1 VSALAALLSIFAVG
15 CSTIPKTPPYAPG
28 VGVRSCR
35 NLAKVA
41 NDRSTEEFVTG
52 AVVAIAGAT
61 GVVSGILLGPDTAPD
76 AAWYEKSGY
85 LFVIAPSAVIAA
97 VGVGMMSHA
106 QQTGALGERAATIV
120 NEGKNEPDW
129 ALYYECVSARG
140 DWSGDHSDLAKIQT
154 KLMQERLPAESAPPP
169 TQPSASSPPAPPVVP
184 EQR

>member
-1 VSALAALLSIFAVG
+1 LSLVAALLSTLAVG
-15 CSTIPKTPPYAPG
+15 CSTIPTTPPYAPG

-35 NLAKVA
+35 NLAKMA
-41 NDRSTEEFVTG
+41 NDRSTEEFITG

-61 GVVSGILLGPDTAPD
+61 GVVSGMLLGPDTGPD

-85 LFVIAPSAVIAA
+85 LFVIAPSAVVAA

-106 QQTGALGERAATIV
+106 QRTGDLGDRAAAIV

-129 ALYYECVSARG
+129 SLYYECVSARG

-154 KLMQERLPAESAPPP
+154 NLVKEHLPAESPPP
-169 TQPSASSPPAPPVVP
+169 QTQPPPPSSPAPPVVP
-184 EQR
+184 EHR